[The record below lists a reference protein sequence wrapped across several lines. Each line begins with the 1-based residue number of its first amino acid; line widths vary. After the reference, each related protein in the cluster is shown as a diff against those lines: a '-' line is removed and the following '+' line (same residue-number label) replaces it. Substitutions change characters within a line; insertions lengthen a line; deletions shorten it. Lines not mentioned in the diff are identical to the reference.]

1 MPRTRFGISSS
12 SCLARCSAGG
22 APKLCLGNEEKED
35 SAWIMAVGDRLLD
48 RRDCL
53 AMAGRGTALVA
64 AAALLA
70 GAAEPSYANGGRGD
84 EGSGKQGL
92 RGRGAKGYR

>member
-1 MPRTRFGISSS
+1 V
-12 SCLARCSAGG
+12 AR
-22 APKLCLGNEEKED
+22 
-35 SAWIMAVGDRLLD
+35 ITAVGEGQLD

-84 EGSGKQGL
+84 EGGKQGL